1 MNDQLFVRSSCNKLD
16 LFYISLSLFLVF
28 TLLFNFRRLTNCQIR
43 FHSRFL
49 PRMAKVPL
57 SRLECNDIALSEDSA
72 PIYGGILPMKE
83 FSLKS
88 KIFKLLKFAISTKRI
103 DDR

>member
-1 MNDQLFVRSSCNKLD
+1 
-16 LFYISLSLFLVF
+16 
-28 TLLFNFRRLTNCQIR
+28 
-43 FHSRFL
+43 
-49 PRMAKVPL
+49 MAKVPL

>member
-1 MNDQLFVRSSCNKLD
+1 
-16 LFYISLSLFLVF
+16 
-28 TLLFNFRRLTNCQIR
+28 
-43 FHSRFL
+43 
-49 PRMAKVPL
+49 MAKVPF

-72 PIYGGILPMKE
+72 PIYGGILPVKE